1 MGQRAS
7 LSIAFLLASI
17 LPLAGCLD
25 THDGR
30 PIHGPPPDLLGQ
42 HVVPTL
48 NGPIPD
54 HWTRIFVGPRPRPHL
69 LGYVRSE
76 QREGE
81 RRPIFVHWVYDV
93 DMQLTGIMSDTGH
106 VTRIDHQG
114 KLTGLGQLPSELA
127 VLAIFDVEDPE
138 KNPVLFMPMP
148 ELKD

>member
-114 KLTGLGQLPSELA
+114 KLTGLGQLPS
-127 VLAIFDVEDPE
+127 DSRSSRSSTSRTPRRT
-138 KNPVLFMPMP
+138 PCCSCPCP
-148 ELKD
+148 S